1 MAEIIDVEII
11 NPFIQGTMKVMSEAA
26 QINLK
31 MGKPSVKSLSFTDDK
46 LRIIV
51 GITGQMTGNVI
62 ISLSMENAKKIASAM
77 MTGMPVEE
85 LNDMA
90 KSAISELGNMIMG
103 TSSTIIAG
111 KGLLTDITPPVIE
124 RGESYMDVKNLS
136 NICIPMLLGEETFM
150 ELNIVV
156 KKN

>member
-62 ISLSMENAKKIASAM
+62 ISLSMENAKKTASAM
-77 MTGMPVEE
+77 MMGMPVEE

-90 KSAISELGNMIMG
+90 KNAISELGNMIMG